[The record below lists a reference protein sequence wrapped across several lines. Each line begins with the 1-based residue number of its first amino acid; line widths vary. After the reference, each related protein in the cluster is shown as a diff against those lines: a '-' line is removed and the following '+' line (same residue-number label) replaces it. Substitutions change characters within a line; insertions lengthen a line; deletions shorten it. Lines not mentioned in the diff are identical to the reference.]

1 MKTDSMLTL
10 PQAASMLLVSKRT
23 MQRYAA
29 EGRIPHTYDRGRQW
43 FKPSDLQ
50 AFIDTRDKATFKH

>member
-23 MQRYAA
+23 MQRYVA
-29 EGRIPHTYDRGRQW
+29 EGRIPYTYDRGRQW
-43 FKPSDLQ
+43 FKTSDLQ
-50 AFIDTRDKATFKH
+50 AFIDARDQGNT